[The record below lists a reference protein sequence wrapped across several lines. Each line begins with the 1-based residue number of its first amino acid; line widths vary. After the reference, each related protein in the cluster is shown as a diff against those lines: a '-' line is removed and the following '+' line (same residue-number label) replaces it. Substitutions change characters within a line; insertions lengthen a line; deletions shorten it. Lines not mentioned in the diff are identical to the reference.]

1 MVYNYGIGGLA
12 MPWKE
17 TSVLEGRMEM
27 IVRIQQ
33 GESVS
38 AVARDLGVSR
48 MTAHTWLAR
57 YHAGGVDG
65 LRDRSRAPHVHP
77 NRVDDAMAERILA
90 LRDRYGWGA
99 LKLRG
104 WVLDQLPDE
113 RAPAA
118 STIGQL
124 LKAQGCTR
132 PPKRRRVAQRTE
144 PLAHCDAPNRVWCA
158 DFKGYFRTGDAQR
171 CDPLTISDGYSRYLL
186 CCENLTRT
194 TYERVAPQFTKVFRE
209 YGLPDIIRTDNG
221 VPFASTTGLG
231 LSRLAVLWIHYGI
244 TPERI
249 RPGKPQENGRHERMH
264 RTLKDATLCP
274 PASSAEQQQRRFDAF
289 RQHYNHERPHQS
301 LNQQPP
307 ARHYTASP
315 RPLPAR
321 VPPIEYPDDCK
332 TYLVYD
338 KGSFRWNGHL
348 LHLTGVLGG
357 EYIATLPGPTERY
370 LTIYFGHMPIA
381 HIDTK
386 YTRVIAKLP
395 KKAWKTSEE
404 QTTRGDPNP
413 PIELRLV
420 PFSCG
425 KRDKP

>member
-1 MVYNYGIGGLA
+1 

-17 TSVLEGRMEM
+17 ASVMDGRMEL
-27 IVRIQQ
+27 IVRTTQ
-33 GESVS
+33 GETVS

-48 MTAHTWLAR
+48 VTAHTWIRR
-57 YHAGGVDG
+57 YQAQGCQG
-65 LRDRSRAPHVHP
+65 LGDRSRAPHGHP
-77 NRVDDAMAERILA
+77 NRIDDGMIERILA
-90 LRDRYGWGA
+90 LRDRYRWGA
-99 LKLRG
+99 LKVRG
-104 WVLDQLPDE
+104 WLLNNLSDE
-113 RAPAA
+113 WRVPAA
-118 STIGQL
+118 STIGKL
-124 LKAQGCTR
+124 LKEHGCTR
-132 PPKRRRVAQRTE
+132 PPPKRRRVAPRTE

-158 DFKGYFRTGDAQR
+158 DFKGYFRTGEGQR

-186 CCENLTRT
+186 CCKNLTRT
-194 TYERVAPQFTKVFRE
+194 TYERVVPSFEDVFRE

-231 LSRLAVLWIHYGI
+231 LSRMAVTWIHYGI

-264 RTLKDATLCP
+264 RTLKDATLRP
-274 PASSAEQQQRRFDAF
+274 PAPTVKEQQQRFDTF

-307 ARHYTASP
+307 AQHYEPSP

-321 VPPIEYPDDCK
+321 RPPIEYLDDCE

-338 KGSFRWNGHL
+338 KGSFRWRGHL

-357 EYIATLPGPTERY
+357 EYIAILPGPTDRY
-370 LTIYFGHMPIA
+370 LAIYFGHVPIA
-381 HIDTK
+381 YIDTK

-395 KKAWKTSEE
+395 KNAWPTSEDQPAKQPLKE
-404 QTTRGDPNP
+404 
-413 PIELRLV
+413 EKV
-420 PFSCG
+420 
-425 KRDKP
+425 

>member
-1 MVYNYGIGGLA
+1 

-17 TSVLEGRMEM
+17 TCVMDGRMEM
-27 IVRIQQ
+27 IVRIKH

-48 MTAHTWLAR
+48 RTAHTWLQR
-57 YHAGGVDG
+57 YSAEGIDG
-65 LRDRSRAPHVHP
+65 LRDRSRAPHAHP
-77 NRVDDAMAERILA
+77 NQIEDTMREQILK
-90 LRDRYGWGA
+90 LRDKYQWGA

-104 WVLDQLPDE
+104 WLRDHLRDE
-113 RAPAA
+113 RVPAA

-124 LKAQGCTR
+124 LKAHGCTR
-132 PPKRRRVAQRTE
+132 PPKRRRVPRRSE

-158 DFKGYFRTGDAQR
+158 DFKGHFRTDDAQR

-194 TYERVAPQFTKVFRE
+194 TFERVVPQFDNVFRQ

-231 LSRLAVLWIHYGI
+231 LSRLAVRWIKYGI

-274 PASSAEQQQRRFDAF
+274 PAANAKQQQQRFDAF
-289 RQHYNHERPHQS
+289 RQHYNYERPHQS

-307 ARHYTASP
+307 ARHYSASP
-315 RPLPAR
+315 RALPAR
-321 VPPIEYPDDCK
+321 VPPVEYPDDCT
-332 TYLVYD
+332 TYQVYD

-348 LHLTGVLGG
+348 LHLSGVLGG
-357 EYIATLPGPTERY
+357 EYIATQPGPSERY
-370 LTIYFGHMPIA
+370 LVIYFGHMPIA
-381 HIDTK
+381 YIDTK

-395 KKAWKTSEE
+395 KKAWPHPEPEAKKGA
-404 QTTRGDPNP
+404 QDP
-413 PIELRLV
+413 L
-420 PFSCG
+420 
-425 KRDKP
+425 